1 MRTIRGYIDA
11 ELAPDQ
17 ELALGED
24 LSSHLTRVLRLRVGD
39 RLQLFDGRG
48 REFAA
53 ELIAAE
59 RKRAQV
65 RVGAELAAIADS
77 PLQLT
82 LAQGLCRGEKM
93 DLVLQK
99 ATELGVQRVQPLLTE
114 RTEVKLDAEREA
126 RRMAHWRQVL
136 ISACEQSGRAQLPE
150 LAAPMAMP
158 SWLAGL
164 LADAPAASPDSVRL
178 MLDPDGDVALRDLP
192 PAASA
197 VLAVG
202 PEGGFSEHEGE
213 LLQRAGFTR
222 LRLGPR
228 VLRTETAGLAA
239 IAALQSHWG
248 DF

>member
-11 ELAPDQ
+11 ELTADQ
-17 ELALGED
+17 ELALSED
-24 LSSHLTRVLRLRVGD
+24 LSNHITRVLRLRVGD

-65 RVGAELAAIADS
+65 RVGTELAALADS

-99 ATELGVQRVQPLLTE
+99 ATELGVQRVQPLQTE

-136 ISACEQSGRAQLPE
+136 ISACEQSGRARVPE
-150 LAAPMAMP
+150 LAAPMALP
-158 SWLAGL
+158 SWLAEL
-164 LADAPAASPDSVRL
+164 LADATAADAGSVRL
-178 MLDPDGDVALRDLP
+178 MLDPEGDVVLRDLP
-192 PAASA
+192 QATRAL
-197 VLAVG
+197 LAVG
-202 PEGGFSEHEGE
+202 PEGGFSEHEGDM
-213 LLQRAGFTR
+213 LQRAGFTR

>member
-24 LSSHLTRVLRLRVGD
+24 LSNHLTRVLRLRVGD
-39 RLQLFDGRG
+39 GLQLFDGRG

-136 ISACEQSGRAQLPE
+136 ISACEQSGRAQLPQ

-164 LADAPAASPDSVRL
+164 LAVAPAASPDSVRL
-178 MLDPDGDVALRDLP
+178 MLDPEGDVALRHLP

-197 VLAVG
+197 ILAVG
-202 PEGGFSEHEGE
+202 PEGGFSEHEAE
-213 LLQRAGFTR
+213 LLQRTGFTR